1 MDNRI
6 TEYTSRIVGNP
17 WKNWLFIR
25 IQTESGIEG
34 YGEASLNGFVTSVER
49 NINELQ
55 KYFVGRSVYSV
66 TKIINDMLLKS
77 YSDGGQIH
85 RNAIAAVESACWD
98 IIGKTLNEPIWNLW
112 GGKVR
117 DEIQLYANGWYQTER
132 DPSAFA
138 EKAAMAV
145 SKGYNALKVDPF
157 GDMRGLQDA
166 KELQLSLDIISAIKD
181 AVPGET
187 SLMIEGHCRFDVSSA
202 LVLCRKLSDLDIVWF
217 EEPVPFNNMAGLIEI
232 AQRSPVRI
240 ATGENF
246 TTFEEFLD
254 LCSGSR
260 NIVFQPD
267 IANLGGLKL
276 AKQICDLGEN
286 LGIAVAPH
294 DAQGPISKA
303 LCLQLCAMSSAI
315 FIQEDFEE
323 FNPEWTKTISTPI
336 DKTGGKAIIPTS
348 PGLGRDL
355 YWEELEL
362 FPYDEN
368 ATLTLFDQGWER
380 RGGITR

>member
-1 MDNRI
+1 MDNKI
-6 TEYTSRIVGNP
+6 IGYSSKIVGNP
-17 WKNWLFIR
+17 WKNWLFLR
-25 IQTESGIEG
+25 LETESGLEG
-34 YGEASLNGFVTSVER
+34 YGEASLNGFARSVQS
-49 NINELQ
+49 NINELSN
-55 KYFVGRSVYSV
+55 YFVGRSVYSV

-85 RNAIAAVESACWD
+85 RNAIAAVEAACWD
-98 IIGKTLNEPIWNLW
+98 IIGKTCNEPIWNLW
-112 GGKVR
+112 GGNVR
-117 DEIQLYANGWYQTER
+117 NEIQLYANGWYQTER
-132 DPSAFA
+132 DPAAFA
-138 EKAAMAV
+138 EKAAMAI
-145 SKGYNALKVDPF
+145 SKGYKALKVDPF
-157 GDMRGLQDA
+157 GDIRGIQHA
-166 KELQLSLDIISAIKD
+166 KELQLSLEIISAIKD
-181 AVPGET
+181 TIPRET

-202 LVLCRKLSDLDIVWF
+202 LVLSRELANLDIVWF

-232 AQRSPVRI
+232 AQRSPIRI

-246 TTFEEFLD
+246 TTFQEFLD

-260 NIVFQPD
+260 NVILQPD
-267 IANLGGLKL
+267 IANLGGLKW

-323 FNPEWTKTISTPI
+323 FNPEWTKNISTPI
-336 DKTGGKAIIPTS
+336 DKTDGTAIIPTS

-355 YWEELEL
+355 HWGELEL
-362 FPYDEN
+362 YPYDEN

-380 RGGITR
+380 RGGITG